1 MTMTPELV
9 LRDIHQVPAPS
20 WWPPAPGWWL
30 LAAIV
35 LLLGVLAAWWAWR
48 RRCRQHA
55 IATLF
60 DDTMERAR
68 SPAGQVAEMSQL
80 LRRAARRVNP
90 DADRLR
96 GEDWLLWLDG
106 DAKTTRF
113 SQGCGRLLLDGGF
126 RRELDDD
133 VVREL
138 QPLARERYLALMTGK
153 R

>member
-1 MTMTPELV
+1 MTMNPELV
-9 LRDIHQVPAPS
+9 LRDIHQTPAPP

-35 LLLGVLAAWWAWR
+35 LLLVALAAWWAWR
-48 RRCRQHA
+48 RRRRQQA
-55 IATLF
+55 IAALF
-60 DDTMERAR
+60 DDTLARAP
-68 SPAGQVAEMSQL
+68 SPAAQVAQMSQL
-80 LRRAARRVNP
+80 LRRAARRNNP

-106 DAKTTRF
+106 ESSSAHF

-126 RRELDDD
+126 RRDLDDAA
-133 VVREL
+133 VQEL
-138 QPLARERYLALMTGK
+138 QPLARERYLALMIGA